1 MSRWLVLQGLT
12 VLLSGVALA
21 GCGGAGAVQ
30 AQAQRPARGL
40 DHEKRTTT
48 PSRRSPTLTPAHTRL
63 HDLCEPLLFY
73 YLKQRKLPGQL
84 EELQGQPGFEGAMDL
99 TCPVSHLPYVYNPV
113 GILTAESRA
122 RIIAYDA
129 APSHSGMRWA
139 ISIIE
144 PEDNGPLIARIVA
157 LPESHFQLSIPGAR

>member
-1 MSRWLVLQGLT
+1 MVVQLT
-12 VLLSGVALA
+12 GVLLAAVLLA
-21 GCGGAGAVQ
+21 GCGGAARGGKAAPPQATGPGTGAV
-30 AQAQRPARGL
+30 G
-40 DHEKRTTT
+40 ESTTTT
-48 PSRRSPTLTPAHTRL
+48 PVAPITNTDACATRL

-73 YLKQRKLPGQL
+73 YLKNHNLPPRL
-84 EELQGQPGFEGAMDL
+84 EDLQGLPGFEGQVDL
-99 TCPVSHLPYVYNPV
+99 RCPVSHLPYVYNPA

-144 PEDNGPLIARIVA
+144 PEDNGPLIARVVA
-157 LPESHFQLSIPGAR
+157 LPESHFQLSIPGAK

>member
-1 MSRWLVLQGLT
+1 MLLASVL
-12 VLLSGVALA
+12 LA
-21 GCGGAGAVQ
+21 GCGGGARGGSATPPRSTGTSTGAV
-30 AQAQRPARGL
+30 G
-40 DHEKRTTT
+40 ESTSTGT
-48 PSRRSPTLTPAHTRL
+48 PVAPITNTDPCASNL

-73 YLKQRKLPGQL
+73 YLKNHRLPPRL
-84 EELQGQPGFEGAMDL
+84 EDLQGLPGFEGPMDL
-99 TCPVSHLPYVYNPV
+99 RCPVSHLPYVYNPA

-144 PEDNGPLIARIVA
+144 PEDNGPLIARVVA
-157 LPESHFQLSIPGAR
+157 LPESHFQLTIPGAK

>member
-1 MSRWLVLQGLT
+1 VSRWLVLQGLT
-12 VLLSGVALA
+12 VLMSGVVLV
-21 GCGGAGAVQ
+21 GCGGARGGAG
-30 AQAQRPARGL
+30 ASAPARGL
-40 DHEKRTTT
+40 DHEKPVTT
-48 PSRRSPTLTPAHTRL
+48 PVAPITNTDACATRL

-73 YLKQRKLPGQL
+73 YLRNHKLPGRL
-84 EELQGQPGFEGAMDL
+84 EELQGQPGFEGPIDL

-113 GILTAESRA
+113 GILTSESRA

-157 LPESHFQLSIPGAR
+157 LPESHFQLSIPGVR

>member
-1 MSRWLVLQGLT
+1 MALM
-12 VLLSGVALA
+12 SGVVLA
-21 GCGGAGAVQ
+21 GCGGARGAAGASTGAAAPNPV
-30 AQAQRPARGL
+30 G
-40 DHEKRTTT
+40 EKRVTT
-48 PSRRSPTLTPAHTRL
+48 PVAPITNTDACATRL

-73 YLKQRKLPGQL
+73 YLKNHKLPGRL
-84 EELQGQPGFEGAMDL
+84 DELKGEPGFDGPVDL

-113 GILTAESRA
+113 GILTAVSRS

-144 PEDNGPLIARIVA
+144 PEDNGPLIARVVA
-157 LPESHFQLSIPGAR
+157 LPESHFQLNIPGAR